1 MNIFKTYSGLSY
13 ISINPYRHLPIFTT
27 NVMDYYRSKKRKK
40 APPHLYLVANGAF
53 SAMTRD
59 RKNQSILFTGESGS
73 GKTVNTNKI
82 LQYISFIASEVYF
95 TEYFVNKKKTRLMM

>member
-1 MNIFKTYSGLSY
+1 
-13 ISINPYRHLPIFTT
+13 
-27 NVMDYYRSKKRKK
+27 MDYYRGKKRKK
-40 APPHLYLVANGAF
+40 APPHLYLVANGAY

-95 TEYFVNKKKTRLMM
+95 TEYFVKKKTSS